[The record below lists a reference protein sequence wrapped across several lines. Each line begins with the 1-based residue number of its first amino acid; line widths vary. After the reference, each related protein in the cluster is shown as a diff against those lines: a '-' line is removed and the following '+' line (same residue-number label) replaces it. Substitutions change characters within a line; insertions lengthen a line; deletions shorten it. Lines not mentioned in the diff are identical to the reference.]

1 MKWNKENN
9 SPNEILYFTIREIE
23 SVIESLNKNED
34 IYDVIM
40 AIYGG
45 RYRKNAIK
53 EKDPESQ
60 LEKIIESY
68 GIRKKNNEKIRTILN
83 QFEYCYTNVNLIKVL
98 ICLKNKQNIIL
109 LENNESG
116 LTQIQNGVLNILILL
131 KVLKM
136 EK

>member
-23 SVIESLNKNED
+23 SVIECLNKNED

-116 LTQIQNGVLNILILL
+116 LVQ
-131 KVLKM
+131 
-136 EK
+136 